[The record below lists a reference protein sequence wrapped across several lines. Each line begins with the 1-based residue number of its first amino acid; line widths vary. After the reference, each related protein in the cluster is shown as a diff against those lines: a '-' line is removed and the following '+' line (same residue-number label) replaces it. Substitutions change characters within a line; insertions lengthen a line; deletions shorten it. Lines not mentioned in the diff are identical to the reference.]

1 MCDEEQEG
9 ELRCEFLGT
18 NSKKSRKLSSNLREL
33 VTNNWS
39 KLICSLR
46 ELIQQF
52 EKPLRELINFW
63 GRNKD
68 LRELISK
75 KCEEIHL

>member
-1 MCDEEQEG
+1 MNSW
-9 ELRCEFLGT
+9 ELIL
-18 NSKKSRKLSSNLREL
+18 KKSWKLCSNLREL

-39 KLICSLR
+39 KFICSLR

-63 GRNKD
+63 GRNRD